1 MPVLENAHALVVGI
15 ANYQN
20 VSGLSASVLR
30 DSMDVYKTLIDPEA
44 CAYPRQ
50 NVTLLQDEKA
60 TGAALRGALA
70 SLAEKTDGDSIVTIY
85 LSSHGGRIAEGKH
98 RGEYIAPVDVRVSP
112 GDPSPLASTAISGD
126 EFSAALAAIPAR
138 KVLVLLD
145 CCHAGG
151 IGETKSLAPSTG
163 LKKGF
168 SQEMYDRLGAG
179 SGRAILASARPE
191 EESYILAGDA
201 NSLFTKHL
209 LDGLRG
215 GVAGEDEFVRIFRL
229 YEYVQ
234 PKVTAQH
241 SRQHPRFKSNLEENF
256 PIAFYKGGQKK
267 QIAPAPAAT
276 DEEFAYDVYI
286 SYTDK
291 EPDSAWVWE
300 KFVPQLEDAGIPP
313 ERIAVV
319 GEVERPGVA
328 LLLEA
333 ERALLHSKRVVLAMS
348 DGYFAD
354 MRAKFDIALTQ
365 NEQVK
370 ANTFRL
376 LPVIID
382 PDMDRSLI
390 PPRLD
395 IYGPVDVT
403 HPRMGER
410 RLAKV
415 AAEIKGPLPVGSF
428 LQTCRLL
435 SWVVLLLERHWF
447 LALKFDQYFLMP

>member
-20 VSGLSASVLR
+20 VGGLSASVLR
-30 DSMDVYKTLIDPEA
+30 DSMGIYKTLIDPET

-60 TGAALRGALA
+60 TAEALRAGLA
-70 SLAEKTDGDSIVTIY
+70 ALAEKTDSNSIVTIY
-85 LSSHGGRIAEGKH
+85 LSSHGGRIAEGEH
-98 RGEYIAPVDVRVSP
+98 RGEYIAPVDVRV
-112 GDPSPLASTAISGD
+112 DPADPAVLAGSAISGS
-126 EFSAALAAIPAR
+126 EFSAALEAISAA

-151 IGETKSLAPSTG
+151 IGEAKDLAPEIG
-163 LKKGF
+163 LVKGF
-168 SQEMYDRLGAG
+168 SQEMVDRLGAG
-179 SGRAILASARPE
+179 KGRAILASARPDE
-191 EESYILAGDA
+191 KSYILSGDQ

-209 LDGLRG
+209 LAGLAG
-215 GVAGEDEFVRIFRL
+215 GVAGEDEFVRVFRL

-234 PKVTAQH
+234 PRVTAQH
-241 SRQHPRFKSNLEENF
+241 PNQHPRFKSNLEENF
-256 PIAFYKGGQKK
+256 AVAFYKGGQTK
-267 QIAPAPAAT
+267 QIPPAPAASE
-276 DEEFAYDVYI
+276 DEFAYDVYI

-319 GEVERPGVA
+319 GEVERRGVT

-333 ERALLHSKRVVLAMS
+333 ERALLQSKRVVLAMS

-354 MRAKFDIALTQ
+354 TRAKFDIALTQ

-376 LPVIID
+376 LPMIID
-382 PDMDRSLI
+382 GEMDRSLI

-415 AAEIKGPLPVGSF
+415 ATEIKGPLPVG
-428 LQTCRLL
+428 
-435 SWVVLLLERHWF
+435 
-447 LALKFDQYFLMP
+447 D